1 MTGFT
6 SDIQK
11 EKLQINFSTRPDD
24 QIHPPKAFDDKG
36 TVRYSHSLTKNLIL
50 IILAAATIL
59 FLDGLQQD
67 ADEKH
72 IRDIFKDSKGLKE
85 IRIGNKELKPNEF
98 RTATVSF
105 HSVDD
110 AIRARYDALHYL
122 RKENREVKINYFRK
136 PSNRGGHSG
145 GSHHD
150 GHHHHHQERRHY
162 DDDRRGYRDDHRHR
176 DENRSPPH
184 NNSNNRYD

>member
-1 MTGFT
+1 M
-6 SDIQK
+6 
-11 EKLQINFSTRPDD
+11 
-24 QIHPPKAFDDKG
+24 
-36 TVRYSHSLTKNLIL
+36 
-50 IILAAATIL
+50 
-59 FLDGLQQD
+59 DGLQQD

-136 PSNRGGHSG
+136 PSNRKGGHSG

-176 DENRSPPH
+176 DDNRSPPH